1 MKVIGV
7 IVMWAMVAALVLCAA
22 LWPLARHADR
32 RGRPGLLRSALSNLR
47 RLTLTTLLALSAV
60 FTISVAYSG
69 KNTNSMQNVGGPHLM
84 QTNPMT
90 EQTVTAEEIAQGWR
104 LESVVTNDVVSYA
117 MPTNGVEYAPWN
129 LRGGYETHFP
139 LDLGDFAF
147 PFGTSVVRRLDVLS
161 GGTVESL
168 PRQRMDGAYYSLMSI
183 CAARE
188 WASIVPRVGRFWWAD
203 AARPESAPY
212 QVKLLT
218 WENVYAGRDR
228 TGLYNAQIEFHDD
241 GNFITRSNDVER
253 VYRRINPDDWDGDG
267 LANEIDPNPC
277 SVDGDFF
284 GVANAMP
291 EGANQD
297 AYYWLDICATGSLDC
312 ATVRVTCDGPS
323 ALGDHV
329 VIAKTNQV
337 CHVPLLA
344 GATYAVQ
351 STLPISH
358 SAVSSGYASIT
369 TNSAKSLTVS
379 LPLEFSFVQTRAE
392 STFALNTSPIDVGAT
407 LLSVTGGCCSCSTN
421 EFGFA
426 WICSG
431 SCSCR
436 GANEHTLSSE
446 VLWEGYSLLFYSQK
460 YCPCYYEEQRALSEI
475 TDRGVTL
482 AILDVVGNH
491 VEWKFPVLVG
501 EAVNIDV
508 TVGGEVM
515 SLQDFITLFNGRL
528 RLRAWTIGF
537 DGEHDVID
545 EPVPVS
551 AETATAS
558 GGNMFR
564 VSVSAAWMSGG
575 GLASNTD
582 DGRLAKVSI
591 DMADAATGASNRQDS
606 DIFDANTAGRLH
618 GRARG
623 KANGNAS
630 AAIPEGAFNLK
641 TIKAAGTASLEARV
655 GSSRSDTVQVQ
666 RQADI
671 LYYSGH
677 GAHDTGLLNG
687 VAGPSDIS
695 NHWHDVDT
703 VVFAGCSVLD
713 IGDRN
718 NNYADD
724 PESHNANPGL
734 KWITVS
740 GASVL
745 LGYAYKAPT
754 DRQGGTV
761 IVQSWCTLR
770 DGLGDVEAWMSANN
784 YPVGYNACAIR
795 RIDQNTVEYSFFR
808 RSEYNIAGFHIGN
821 VYERESLTLEVE

>member
-1 MKVIGV
+1 MNLFEIIDTLKSGLMWINLGALLLIAAACAFIGLHRMSKALFARLSPAAIGV
-7 IVMWAMVAALVLCAA
+7 FAVAAIVATGEA
-22 LWPLARHADR
+22 QKR
-32 RGRPGLLRSALSNLR
+32 LLRGGGLGDRALPECG
-47 RLTLTTLLALSAV
+47 ALGDRALP
-60 FTISVAYSG
+60 
-69 KNTNSMQNVGGPHLM
+69 N
-84 QTNPMT
+84 
-90 EQTVTAEEIAQGWR
+90 VTAEEIAQGWR
-104 LESVVTNDVVSYA
+104 LESVVTNDAVSYA
-117 MPTNGVEYAPWN
+117 MPTNGVEYMPWS
-129 LRGGYETHFP
+129 LGGGYEAHFP

-147 PFGTSVVRRLDVLS
+147 PFGTNVVHRVDVVS
-161 GGTVESL
+161 GGMVDSL
-168 PRQRMDGAYYSLMSI
+168 PRPSCMSI

-188 WASIVPRVGRFWWAD
+188 YASIVPGVGRFWWAD
-203 AARPESAPY
+203 SARPESAPY
-212 QVKLLT
+212 RGKVLT

-228 TGLYNAQIEFHDD
+228 TGLYNAQIELCGD
-241 GNFITRSNDVER
+241 GNFITRSNEVER
-253 VYRRINPDDWDGDG
+253 VYRRVNPDDWDGDG
-267 LANEIDPNPC
+267 LANEIDPNPY

-291 EGANQD
+291 EGANQG
-297 AYYWLDICATGSLDC
+297 AYYLLDICVTGALDC

-358 SAVSSGYASIT
+358 SVVSSGYASII

-407 LLSVTGGCCSCSTN
+407 LVSVTGGCCSCSTN
-421 EFGFA
+421 GFGFA

-436 GANEHTLSSE
+436 GASEHTLSSE

-460 YCPCYYEEQRALSEI
+460 YCPCYYEEQEALSEI
-475 TDRGVTL
+475 ADRGVTL
-482 AILDVVGNH
+482 AILDAAGNAI
-491 VEWKFPVLVG
+491 EWKYPVLVG

-537 DGEHDVID
+537 DGEHDVRD

-551 AETATAS
+551 AATVAAS
-558 GGNMFR
+558 GGNVFR

-575 GLASNTD
+575 GFASDTD

-591 DMADAATGASNRQDS
+591 DADEAVSGVGNRLDS
-606 DIFDANTAGRLH
+606 DFFDANTAGRLH

-623 KANGNAS
+623 KANGNVS
-630 AAIPEGAFNLK
+630 AGIPEGAFNLK
-641 TIKAAGTASLEARV
+641 TVKAAGTASLVARA
-655 GSSRSDTVQVQ
+655 GASSSDTIQVQ
-666 RQADI
+666 RQAD
-671 LYYSGH
+671 LFYYSGH
-677 GAHDTGLLNG
+677 GEHPD
-687 VAGPSDIS
+687 
-695 NHWHDVDT
+695 
-703 VVFAGCSVLD
+703 
-713 IGDRN
+713 
-718 NNYADD
+718 
-724 PESHNANPGL
+724 HNANPGL
-734 KWITVS
+734 KWLKAS

-754 DRQGGTV
+754 DEQGGIA
-761 IVQSWCTLR
+761 IVQSWCADR
-770 DGLGDVEAWMSANN
+770 GGLGDVEAWMMANDN
-784 YPVGYNACAIR
+784 VNGRSACAIR
-795 RIDQNTVEYSFFR
+795 RIDRNTIEYSFFR
-808 RSEYNIAGFHIGN
+808 RSSHGAGPFHFFN
-821 VYERESLTLEVE
+821 TYKRETLVMEVE

>member
-1 MKVIGV
+1 MVIGV
-7 IVMWAMVAALVLCAA
+7 IVMWAMLAALVICAA

-32 RGRPGLLRSALSNLR
+32 RGRPGLLRSAVSNLR
-47 RLTLTTLLALSAV
+47 RLTLSTLLALSAV
-60 FTISVAYSG
+60 FTISVAHSG
-69 KNTNSMQNVGGPHLM
+69 KNTNGVQNVGGPHLM

-117 MPTNGVEYAPWN
+117 MPTNGVEYKPWN

-168 PRQRMDGAYYSLMSI
+168 PRQRGDGAYYSLMSI

-188 WASIVPRVGRFWWAD
+188 WASIVPGVGRFWWAD
-203 AARPESAPY
+203 AAAVAGRPPY
-212 QVKLLT
+212 RTKLLT

-228 TGLYNAQIEFHDD
+228 TGQYNAQIEFHDD
-241 GNFITRSNDVER
+241 GNFITRSNNVER
-253 VYRRINPDDWDGDG
+253 TYRRINPDDWDGDG

-277 SVDGDFF
+277 AVDGDFF

-312 ATVRVTCDGPS
+312 ATVRVTCDGQS

-329 VIAKTNQV
+329 VIAKTNQM

-369 TNSAKSLTVS
+369 TNSAKSQTVS
-379 LPLEFSFVQTRAE
+379 LPLEFSFVQARAE
-392 STFALNTSPIDVGAT
+392 STFSLNTSPIDVGAT
-407 LLSVTGGCCSCSTN
+407 LVSVTGGCCSCSTN

-482 AILDVVGNH
+482 AILDAVGNP
-491 VEWKFPVLVG
+491 VEWEFPVLVG

-677 GAHDTGLLNG
+677 GSHDTGVLNG
-687 VAGPSDIS
+687 VAGPSEVS

-713 IGDRN
+713 IEDKAGH
-718 NNYADD
+718 YSGTTAGH
-724 PESHNANPGL
+724 SASPGR
-734 KWITVS
+734 KWISAS
-740 GASVL
+740 GAGIL
-745 LGYAYKAPT
+745 LGYAYKAPR
-754 DRQGGTV
+754 DEQGAVDIIGD
-761 IVQSWCTLR
+761 WCAMRSST
-770 DGLGDVEAWMSANN
+770 GDAEAWMKANDN
-784 YPVGYNACAIR
+784 PAGRNACAIR
-795 RIDQNTVEYSFFR
+795 VLGGGRIEYRYFR
-808 RSEYNIAGFHIGN
+808 RVGRGWNLRSKYSEIVEEI
-821 VYERESLTLEVE
+821 TL